1 MAARRFGW
9 LSWALL
15 LAVVLICAWLW
26 WNGRAS
32 HAFETE
38 QVKRGD
44 IEYNVTAIGTLQ
56 PRSYV
61 DVGAQVSG
69 QILALHAQPGDA
81 VQKGQLL
88 AEIDPRVPQATVD
101 AGRGAL
107 AGLQAQ
113 LEEQEAQYELASQQQ
128 ERQQQ
133 MQADGSTRT
142 EEVQQAQA
150 ALKTALARIKNLKAQ
165 IEQTQST
172 LQGNEAL
179 LGFTKIYAPMAGTV
193 ISIEAKAGQTLNAT
207 YQTPT
212 LLRIADLSTM
222 TVWTDVSEADVRHV
236 KPGMQ
241 VYFKT
246 LGGDLRRWNSTVR
259 QVLPAPP
266 KPEGQTASATQA
278 TSGNKVVLYTV
289 LFDVDNRD
297 GELMPQMTAQA
308 SFIVA
313 AAHQTITVP
322 VAALTEVDAK
332 TSQYKVQVLTDQG
345 KTVWREVKV
354 GVRNRLRAEVQS
366 GLNEGEQLVTAIK
379 ASKPSP
385 WRFQF

>member
-1 MAARRFGW
+1 MKRGKI
-9 LSWALL
+9 ALL
-15 LAVVLICAWLW
+15 AAVLAVVGAAWLAR
-26 WNGRAS
+26 GQDPAD
-32 HAFETE
+32 AFEIE
-38 QVKRGD
+38 LVKRGD
-44 IEYNVTAIGTLQ
+44 IEHNVTAIGTLQ
-56 PRSYV
+56 PLSYV

-69 QILALHAQPGDA
+69 QILALHVEPGDT

-101 AGRGAL
+101 AGRAAL

-113 LEEQEAQYELASQQQ
+113 LQEQEAQYVLASQQH

-150 ALKTALARIKNLKAQ
+150 ALKTAAARINNLKAQ
-165 IEQTQST
+165 IDQTQST
-172 LQGNEAL
+172 LQGNEAM
-179 LGFTKIYAPMAGTV
+179 LGFTKIYAPMSGTV
-193 ISIEAKAGQTLNAT
+193 VSIEAKTGQTLNAT

-246 LGGDLRRWNSTVR
+246 LGGDERRWSSTVR

-266 KPEGQTASATQA
+266 KPEGASTTATQ
-278 TSGNKVVLYTV
+278 TPSSNKVVLYTV
-289 LFDVDNRD
+289 LFDVDNSD
-297 GELMPQMTAQA
+297 GELMPQMTAQTA
-308 SFIVA
+308 FVVA
-313 AAHQTITVP
+313 AASQVITVP
-322 VAALTEVDAK
+322 IMALTEVDAK
-332 TSQYKVQVLTDQG
+332 AGKYKVRVLD
-345 KTVWREVKV
+345 KDDKVVWHEVTT
-354 GVRNRLRAEVQS
+354 GVRTRLRAEVLS
-366 GLNEGEQLVTAIK
+366 GLSEGERLITADK
-379 ASKPSP
+379 TPKPSP

>member
-1 MAARRFGW
+1 MRRRNIV
-9 LSWALL
+9 LL
-15 LAVVLICAWLW
+15 VIVLVAVAVAWLL
-26 WNGRAS
+26 RAPDP
-32 HAFETE
+32 AEVFEIE
-38 QVKRGD
+38 PVKRGD
-44 IEYNVTAIGTLQ
+44 IEHNVTAIGTLQ

-69 QILALHAQPGDA
+69 QILALHVQPGDSVA
-81 VQKGQLL
+81 KGQLL

-101 AGRGAL
+101 AGRAAL

-113 LEEQEAQYELASQQQ
+113 LQEQEAQHELASQQHQ
-128 ERQQQ
+128 RQQQ

-150 ALKTALARIKNLKAQ
+150 ALKAAAARINNLKAQ
-165 IEQTQST
+165 IDQTQST

-179 LGFTKIYAPMAGTV
+179 LGFTKIYAPMSGTV
-193 ISIEAKAGQTLNAT
+193 VSIEAKTGQTLNAT

-246 LGGDLRRWNSTVR
+246 LGGDERRWNSTVR

-266 KPEGQTASATQA
+266 KPEGASTGAVQTPS
-278 TSGNKVVLYTV
+278 SSKVVLYTV
-289 LFDVDNRD
+289 LFDVDNSD
-297 GELMPQMTAQA
+297 DELMPQMTAQT
-308 SFIVA
+308 SFVVA
-313 AAHQTITVP
+313 AARQVLTVP
-322 VAALTEVDAK
+322 IMALTEIDAK
-332 TSQYKVQVLTDQG
+332 AGQYKVRVLSKDG
-345 KTVWREVKV
+345 KVVWHEVST
-354 GVRNRLRAEVQS
+354 GVRTRLRAEVLS
-366 GLNEGEQLVTAIK
+366 GLAEGEQLITADK
-379 ASKPSP
+379 PPRPSP